1 MPNRFRKL
9 TAWLG
14 MLAIAL
20 AIVAPLVSQ
29 ASARSAAPSSGAV
42 ICGDEHRAQ
51 PAEAGIA
58 HDGPA
63 HDGVAHDGVAHHALY
78 LDACGYCAFFAHS
91 PAIGAAAP
99 SLFAI
104 HVAAVAPPIPS
115 GAAAPSLER
124 HTHAYPRAPPTDA

>member
-51 PAEAGIA
+51 PAEVGIA
-58 HDGPA
+58 HDGP
-63 HDGVAHDGVAHHALY
+63 VHDGVAHHALH